1 MMERIISRMK
11 RCYAMFPVWM
21 NRHGAL
27 AFMFVLVGV
36 FSLLPVWGVRYLPL
50 LDMPQH
56 LSVIH
61 ILHYFDDP
69 AFGYRQYLE
78 LDPMLTTYL
87 LYYYGAD
94 LLAYVMSVES
104 ASKVFISLY
113 ILGLP
118 LSVIYALRVFGKNQ
132 WLGLLAFPLAFS
144 YPFYMGFVSYCL
156 SMPLLI
162 AGLGLWESLL
172 RRPTR
177 RRMILAGLHL
187 PLLFFTHSLTFLLMM
202 VIVALLL
209 LFHEIRR
216 PRLLLKRALLA
227 LPGLGL
233 FLIWFMKQFA
243 GGSGPAGMHEK
254 TQMLGGT
261 SAFFGASYTAVS
273 TKLHKLP
280 QNLTTNLTGETED
293 WILVYWLL
301 IAFAF
306 FLIGLRLARSNEPGE
321 PSESSGAA
329 RQGWFYRSRLEIIV
343 WIFFCLYFAFPMSIS
358 GVWAISPRIPILCAL
373 LLILLIHL
381 PAASKWLKL
390 AFVPVVLL
398 GCVNGLNTYAH
409 FLGFQKEV
417 GPLEEVIA
425 PLESG
430 KKVFSLMYNRSS
442 DFVSKS
448 AYLHFACYIM
458 LEKGGMTSFS
468 FVRNPAVPIR
478 QINPEAFP
486 YPSEGGEWHPERFRF
501 EVHGESYDYF
511 LVRDTGKKSKEDLKR
526 YKSSMQLIAS
536 AGSWAVYKNITAS
549 DEKRE
554 IRYEFRER
562 IRSAHVRLE
571 KGNEKPVACDAW
583 KKDRWQC
590 PVADWVHVG
599 SEILTVKDTGT
610 PCIWAHPFKERSLVI
625 EYDDVAIQDELS
637 GFVALTDGAIRIK
650 ANGAP
655 VTMVVKIGG
664 KLVKKIKHKNVKGIE
679 PFRVDTKTL
688 KGKKLP
694 VTFEVYAD
702 DVDARHFCFDARI
715 IEIMVK

>member
-1 MMERIISRMK
+1 MMERIIRWIK
-11 RCYAMFPVWM
+11 WCFAMLPVWM

-69 AFGYRQYLE
+69 AFNYQQYLE
-78 LDPMLTTYL
+78 LEPMLTTYL
-87 LYYYGAD
+87 VYYYGAD

-118 LSVIYALRVFGKNQ
+118 LSVIYALRVFGRNP

-144 YPFYMGFVSYCL
+144 YPFYMGFISYCL
-156 SMPLLI
+156 SIPLLI

-177 RRMILAGLHL
+177 RRMILVGLHG
-187 PLLFFTHSLTFLLMM
+187 PLLFFTHSLTFMLMM
-202 VIVALLL
+202 CIVVLLL

-216 PRLLLKRALLA
+216 PRLLLKRAMLA
-227 LPGLGL
+227 LPGLG
-233 FLIWFMKQFA
+233 FFGIWFMKQFA
-243 GGSGPAGMHEK
+243 GGAGPAGMHER
-254 TQMLGGT
+254 TLMLGGT
-261 SAFFGASYTAVS
+261 SAFFGASYRAVS

-280 QNLTTNLTGETED
+280 QNLTTNLTGEAED

-301 IAFAF
+301 IVFAF
-306 FLIGLRLARSNEPGE
+306 FLVGLRLARSGEPGE
-321 PSESSGAA
+321 TAASSGAEP
-329 RQGWFYRSRLEIIV
+329 RGWFYRSRLEIIV
-343 WIFFCLYFAFPMSIS
+343 WGFFGLYFIVPMSIS

-373 LLILLIHL
+373 LLILLLHL
-381 PAASKWLKL
+381 PAVNKWLKL
-390 AFVPVVLL
+390 AFIPVVLL
-398 GCVNGLNTYAH
+398 GCASGLNTYVH
-409 FLGFQKEV
+409 FLAFQKEV
-417 GPLEEVIA
+417 GPLWKVIA
-425 PLESG
+425 PLDNG

-442 DFVSKS
+442 DYVSKA
-448 AYLHFACYIM
+448 AYLHFACYYM

-511 LVRDTGKKSKEDLKR
+511 IVRDTGKKSKEDLKK
-526 YKSSMQLIAS
+526 YKDSMKLITS

-571 KGNEKPVACDAW
+571 KGKEKPVACDEW
-583 KKDRWQC
+583 RKDRWQC
-590 PVADWVHVG
+590 PVADWAHVG
-599 SEILTVKDTGT
+599 SEIVTVKDTGT
-610 PCIWAHPFKERSLVI
+610 PCIWAHPLKGRRLVI
-625 EYDDVAIQDELS
+625 EYDDVIIQDELS

-650 ANGAP
+650 AKGAP
-655 VTMVVKIGG
+655 VTMVIKIGG
-664 KLVKKIKHKNVKGIE
+664 KLVKKIRRKSVKGIK
-679 PFRVDTKTL
+679 PFKIDTKTW
-688 KGKKLP
+688 KGKQLP
-694 VTFEVYAD
+694 VIFEVYAD

-715 IEIMVK
+715 IEIKSK